1 MKERSIIKA
10 AFLYAAAAIVV
21 MAITGS
27 FEMQDFVFSHMDEN
41 FAMNL
46 ITVWDGKFI
55 TFLFPAIGLLAGTLM
70 AQKYLKSY
78 SVHGLERR
86 DDFLKLSLLC
96 FILLYSARLALLAWR
111 NPFLVSLD
119 LSGIMIEATAM
130 LAIFFLMNKRFLEKI
145 RP

>member
-27 FEMQDFVFSHMDEN
+27 FEMQNFVFSHMDEN
-41 FAMNL
+41 FAMNF

-78 SVHGLERR
+78 SVHGLEGR